1 MKHLPHA
8 DAKATFGLIA
18 TLAAVTATGPFAMQI
33 FVPALP
39 AIARDFAVDPATAQ
53 LTLSVSLLATAVATL
68 AYGPLAD
75 RFGRRPAL
83 LVGLLLFAI
92 GSVVC
97 ALAADVESLIF
108 GRVVQSIGGA
118 AGMVLSRTIARDLF
132 GATRAAAVISQLTM
146 VMVVAPMV
154 APAIG
159 GALNDASS
167 WRAIFWLVAVVGVLA
182 TVLTYVGVPESLPRD
197 ARESGSTGLLRGF
210 TELLR
215 MRSFLLLV
223 LYPAFSSTIFFTFV
237 AGAPYVMVEL
247 MQRPAAEYGLYFMLV
262 AGGFIAGNFVATR
275 VSTLYGTHAMMR
287 YGGIVAVAGVALAIL
302 ANALGLREPW
312 QLVVPVMISQVGQGM
327 GLPNAQAAVLNLL
340 PLRAGT
346 ASAVTGFLQSLAA
359 ASASQLVG
367 ELQDGSAWPMLMIM
381 AVGATGALTVAVVAR
396 TMPQRKD

>member
-1 MKHLPHA
+1 LP
-8 DAKATFGLIA
+8 L
-18 TLAAVTATGPFAMQI
+18 
-33 FVPALP
+33 
-39 AIARDFAVDPATAQ
+39 
-53 LTLSVSLLATAVATL
+53 
-68 AYGPLAD
+68 
-75 RFGRRPAL
+75 
-83 LVGLLLFAI
+83 
-92 GSVVC
+92 
-97 ALAADVESLIF
+97 
-108 GRVVQSIGGA
+108 
-118 AGMVLSRTIARDLF
+118 
-132 GATRAAAVISQLTM
+132 
-146 VMVVAPMV
+146 
-154 APAIG
+154 
-159 GALNDASS
+159 
-167 WRAIFWLVAVVGVLA
+167 
-182 TVLTYVGVPESLPRD
+182 D

-210 TELLR
+210 TELLG

-223 LYPAFSSTIFFTFV
+223 LYPAFSSMIFFTFV

-247 MQRPAAEYGLYFMLV
+247 MQRPATEYGLYFMLV
-262 AGGFIAGNFVATR
+262 AGGFIAGNFIATR

-287 YGGIVAVAGVALAIL
+287 HGMIVAVAGVALAIL

-312 QLVVPVMISQVGQGM
+312 QLIVPVMISQVGQGM